1 MTKDSKAKIRK
12 ILNAIRPALALHA
25 GDVELVDFEKKSG
38 AVTLRLKGG
47 CMACPFSPMTGKE
60 IERILKK
67 ELPEVKKVKI
77 IN

>member
-1 MTKDSKAKIRK
+1 MKDSKTKIRK
-12 ILNAIRPALALHA
+12 VLNAIRPALALHA

-38 AVTLRLKGG
+38 VVTLRLKGG

-60 IERILKK
+60 IERILKQ

-77 IN
+77 TN